1 MAAHK
6 EVKKAADDAQMAAS
20 TVIRDGKADDENT
33 TRVTDHG
40 FRATW
45 TAVSSRVTTH
55 AYACTCGV
63 YERKIVDMWI

>member
-45 TAVSSRVTTH
+45 TARG
-55 AYACTCGV
+55 AWRL
-63 YERKIVDMWI
+63 ERE